1 MRPIGY
7 YVHHQGAGHLDRAR
21 RLANLLE
28 RPCTLIGTFGGRDI
42 GYAKDR
48 VIDLPDDRIAA
59 GFDGRDGAEDRPE
72 GLHYAPLG
80 HAGIR
85 DRMARIAH
93 WVAEADPVLL
103 VVDVSVEVAIF
114 ARLLSLPTLVFRL
127 PGLRTDPPH
136 LEAFRAAERIIA
148 PFPEALEEPE
158 TLAWVRAKTYHA
170 GFLAEPPPKG
180 ARGRDVVVVLGRGG
194 ESTTLADLAAAAR
207 AVPDRTWQVLGE
219 PGGAAGIDLPA
230 NLALH
235 GWVEDVPVRLAS
247 AGLVVGAAG
256 DGVVAAAAASGAP
269 FICLPEPRPHDEQT
283 RKAASLARLGAA
295 IVHEGWPAPS
305 DWLQLVERAT
315 ALDPSRLESLS
326 RPDAMASLATEVEAA
341 ARRIEARV
349 RPG

>member
-21 RLANLLE
+21 RLADLLE

-42 GYAKDR
+42 GYEQDR
-48 VIDLPDDRIAA
+48 TIDLPDDRMAA
-59 GFDGRDGAEDRPE
+59 GFDGRDGADDRPE

-80 HAGIR
+80 HPGIR
-85 DRMARIAH
+85 DRMARIAR

-114 ARLLSLPTLVFRL
+114 ARLLSLPTFVFRL
-127 PGLRTDPPH
+127 PGLRTDRPH
-136 LEAFRAAERIIA
+136 LEAFRAAERIVA

-158 TLAWVRAKTYHA
+158 TPAWVRAKTYHA
-170 GFLAEPPPKG
+170 GFLAEPRPK
-180 ARGRDVVVVLGRGG
+180 AVRGRDIVVVLGRGG
-194 ESTTLADLAAAAR
+194 ESTALADLAAAAR

-219 PGGAAGIDLPA
+219 PAGASGIVLPG
-230 NLALH
+230 NLIMH
-235 GWVEDVPVRLAS
+235 GWVDDVPIRLAS

-269 FICLPEPRPHDEQT
+269 FICLPEPRLHDEQT
-283 RKAASLARLGAA
+283 RKAASLDRLGAA
-295 IVHEGWPAPS
+295 IVHEGWPEPS
-305 DWLQLVERAT
+305 EWPLLVERAT
-315 ALDPSRLESLS
+315 ALDPSRLGALS
-326 RPDAMASLATEVEAA
+326 RPDAMAALAAEVETM
-341 ARRIEARV
+341 ARRIEARA